1 MQRSWMIS
9 ENTQQGQI
17 LATAR
22 RTEGANIRVM
32 GYSSW
37 SMRFFPTFSI
47 INLSAS
53 AGIQVCTKEAYA
65 LVTHLFGLQAVKHA
79 YQVQEGRPI
88 KGEFVVNHLIGGICA
103 SSLHV
108 KY

>member
-1 MQRSWMIS
+1 SEEPVVAVPTAWWLEGACQRSASIEMQRSWMIS

-17 LATAR
+17 LATAW

-53 AGIQVCTKEAYA
+53 AGIQVCTKEVYA

-79 YQVQEGRPI
+79 YQVQE
-88 KGEFVVNHLIGGICA
+88 
-103 SSLHV
+103 
-108 KY
+108 